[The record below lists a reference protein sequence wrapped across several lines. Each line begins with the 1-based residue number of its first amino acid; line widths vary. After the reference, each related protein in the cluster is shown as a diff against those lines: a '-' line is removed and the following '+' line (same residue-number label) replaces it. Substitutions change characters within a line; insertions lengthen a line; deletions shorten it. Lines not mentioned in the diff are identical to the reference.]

1 MQYQKDLG
9 CDFALAPAT
18 SSTHRCSLQRW
29 RPRPS
34 FLLPIHAPHYLPWD
48 LWPENFSV
56 HVLFSGWYKRGRDR
70 KEDCFWAACVPRV
83 RSARPKRSWDL
94 SSGSY
99 CYKRKHSAHMDGP
112 HVPRSGER
120 NCTRSHKAAARTR
133 LVAAFFARA
142 LSYEILYF
150 PI

>member
-9 CDFALAPAT
+9 CDFALAPAAPFT
-18 SSTHRCSLQRW
+18 PRLFASKW
-29 RPRPS
+29 RPRPC
-34 FLLPIHAPHYLPWD
+34 FLLPIPAPHYLPWD

-56 HVLFSGWYKRGRDR
+56 HVLFTGWYKGDRDR
-70 KEDCFWAACVPRV
+70 DKKSLWAACVPPV
-83 RSARPKRSWDL
+83 WSAGPWRSWDP

-99 CYKRKHSAHMDGP
+99 RHKRKHSAHMDGP
-112 HVPRSGER
+112 HAPRSGER
-120 NCTRSHKAAARTR
+120 NCTRSLKAAAKTR

-142 LSYEILYF
+142 LSFEIFYS